1 MDLMMGLRDPRLWI
15 GLLMAAVLLVGCQAE
30 TDFDTVPEGGTETT
44 ADGY

>member
-1 MDLMMGLRDPRLWI
+1 MWL